1 MFAPPWLSITFVR
14 ILFLPKDLHTFSC
27 LPVSVCRPGTNQWL
41 LLGLPSRDQSVV
53 AAWSAARNQ
62 SVAAWSATRN
72 QSVVAAWSA
81 TRAARALL
89 IFPKAFCIFGSPGLS
104 CALLGSS
111 VSPGL
116 SWGSWALLGFP
127 GAPGL
132 SWALLSSPG
141 LSLALLRSPGLSWA
155 LQGSPW
161 GSWALLSSGLSRAG
175 SAPEFSWARLCSPG
189 LSWVLL
195 GSPGFLLGW
204 YCVLGRPWLQ
214 DVVSSRHRAG

>member
-81 TRAARALL
+81 TRAARASLF
-89 IFPKAFCIFGSPGLS
+89 FPKAFCIFGSPGLS

-116 SWGSWALLGFP
+116 SWGSWALLGSP
-127 GAPGL
+127 QL
-132 SWALLSSPG
+132 SWALLGSPEVSWALLGSPG
-141 LSLALLRSPGLSWA
+141 LSLGLLGSPELWA
-155 LQGSPW
+155 LQGW
-161 GSWALLSSGLSRAG
+161 
-175 SAPEFSWARLCSPG
+175 LCS
-189 LSWVLL
+189 
-195 GSPGFLLGW
+195 
-204 YCVLGRPWLQ
+204 
-214 DVVSSRHRAG
+214 